1 MEEILK
7 IILDKLPKS
16 VVENINFEAS
26 NIVIYTS
33 DRDFFINGEEK
44 IKEIVNEIKKRIEL
58 RASKEILIDKE
69 TAEKIIKKI
78 VPEEAKLIRIHFDE
92 NISTVFLHCE
102 NPSPFLANDSELLK
116 KIRNEIFWKPKIRRI
131 SKMKS
136 KIGEGIINF
145 IYKNSLFRKKFMNS
159 VGKKIYKNW
168 SKEKK
173 EELIRITFLGG
184 AREVG
189 RSALLF
195 YTPESRVL
203 LDCGIDISTQNNK
216 FPIFN
221 VPEFD
226 LKEIDAIIVTHSHL
240 DHSGLVPYMYK
251 VGYRGPVYMTEP
263 VRDTTALLALDYISV
278 AYKQAVS
285 PIYSVS
291 DIKKMIKHSI
301 ILNYKEVSDIT
312 SDLRIT
318 FFNSGHSLGSC
329 MVHIN
334 VGNGFYNLLYTSD
347 FKYAKTRL
355 FDIPTTKFAR
365 LETLIMEG
373 TYGGREDKLPSRKES
388 EKLLIACIKKTI
400 ERGGKVL
407 LPVLGVGRSQDVMLI
422 IKEAI
427 EAGEIPKIPVYLD
440 GMVWDI
446 TAIHASYPEFL
457 NYNLRKKIYEGEEIF
472 SSEFFCR
479 VGSPK
484 EREEVI
490 NGGPCI
496 ILATSGMLVGGA
508 SLEYFKHLASEK
520 NNSLIFT
527 SYQSQKSLG
536 RKIKEGLKEVI
547 LPINGNEEKIP
558 VKLEVFSV
566 EGLSG
571 HSDREELI
579 SFVSNLKPFPKR
591 ILLNHG
597 ELNKLKDLASTLN
610 KLFKV
615 ETTVPRQLEAIRIA

>member
-1 MEEILK
+1 MEILK
-7 IILDKLPKS
+7 IILDKLPKEVVNS
-16 VVENINFEAS
+16 VNFEAS
-26 NIVIYTS
+26 DIIIYTS
-33 DRDFFINGEEK
+33 DKDFFINGEEK
-44 IKEIVNEIKKRIEL
+44 IKEIVKEIKKRIEL
-58 RASKEILIDKE
+58 RASKEILLDKE
-69 TAEKIIKKI
+69 NAEKLIKKI
-78 VPEEAKLIRIHFDE
+78 VPEDAKLTRIHFDE

-102 NPSPFLANDSELLK
+102 NPSVFLANNSELLR
-116 KIRNEIFWKPKIRRI
+116 KIRNETFWKPRIRRVP
-131 SKMKS
+131 KMKS

-145 IYKNSLFRKKFMNS
+145 IYKSSLFRKRFLNL
-159 VGKKIYKNW
+159 VGKRIYKNW
-168 SKEKK
+168 SNEKK
-173 EELIRITFLGG
+173 EELVRITFLGG

-189 RSALLF
+189 RSALLL

-203 LDCGIDISTQNNK
+203 LDCGIDISTQENR

-221 VPEFD
+221 VPEFN
-226 LKEIDAIIVTHSHL
+226 LKELDAIIVTHSHL

-278 AYKQAVS
+278 TYKQASS
-285 PIYSVS
+285 PLYSVS
-291 DIKKMIKHSI
+291 DIKKMIKHSV

-334 VGNGFYNLLYTSD
+334 IGNGYHNLLYTSD
-347 FKYAKTRL
+347 FKYGKTRL

-373 TYGGREDKLPSRKES
+373 TYGGKEDKLQSRKES
-388 EKLLIACIKKTI
+388 ERLLIEYTKRTL
-400 ERGGKVL
+400 ERDGKVL

-422 IKEAI
+422 IKEAM
-427 EAGEIPKIPVYLD
+427 ESGLIPKVPIYLD

-446 TAIHASYPEFL
+446 TALHAAYPEFL
-457 NYNLRKKIYEGEEIF
+457 NYNLRKRIYSNEEVF
-472 SSEFFCR
+472 SSELFYR
-479 VGSPK
+479 VGSQK

-490 NGGPCI
+490 NGGKCI
-496 ILATSGMLVGGA
+496 IISTSGMLVGGA

-520 NNSLIFT
+520 NNSIIFT
-527 SYQSQKSLG
+527 SYQSPKSLG

-558 VKLEVFSV
+558 VKLEVFSI

-571 HSDREELI
+571 HSDREQLI
-579 SFVSNLKPFPKR
+579 SFVSNLRPFPKR

-615 ETTVPRQLEAIRIA
+615 ETSIPRQLEAIRII